1 MVGVRPVLAI
11 FLADDPVIGITG
23 RDQGAEGGF
32 RLAVS
37 LGHRIEGAG
46 AALVRL
52 LIRAAEIRQGDA
64 GGLAG
69 QVDGEQFELGH
80 DRRDTHAPPSCH
92 RIIRLAPCNAGDR

>member
-11 FLADDPVIGITG
+11 LLSDHAVIGIAG
-23 RDQGAEGGF
+23 RDQTADRRFG
-32 RLAVS
+32 LAVG
-37 LGHRIEGAG
+37 LGHRIEGTRTT
-46 AALVRL
+46 LVRL

-69 QVDGEQFELGH
+69 QVDGEQFVLGH

-92 RIIRLAPCNAGDR
+92 RIIRLAPCNAKDI